1 MHITVAFVSCLFDSR
16 NLFRLSVS
24 LSVLLAC
31 AGVCGV
37 VVFVRVCFVACLC
50 RCVVGVARFV
60 GLSFVG
66 VCAVICGSRFVGVN
80 RSRLL
85 RKPSSSQSWWLFDI
99 VDKQKKGSSV
109 KTCEKHV
116 NKLATSPTCLKLVLA
131 WTNRSGSRRH
141 ELFERLVQL
150 DGPHRCF

>member
-1 MHITVAFVSCLFDSR
+1 MHITVAFVSFLFDSR

-99 VDKQKKGSSV
+99 VDNKK
-109 KTCEKHV
+109 KIPAPWPRERDTCE
-116 NKLATSPTCLKLVLA
+116 LLE
-131 WTNRSGSRRH
+131 NRLST
-141 ELFERLVQL
+141 FTK
-150 DGPHRCF
+150 